1 MKQGFVRP
9 KPTPPP
15 GSDLKPQPI
24 KLLTPLKVPPPEGK
38 SPWLIVVGILV
49 IGLVVGMV
57 AVSFASGART
67 FNGVGAIFPVFSIL
81 GIGAML
87 FGGRFSGGNQQ
98 MGRGKLDALRAR
110 FLLVLDEMRER
121 VSDAA
126 DQLDGNYRWYH
137 PPADTLIAQAGGPR
151 MWERN
156 PNGKDTWFGVARV
169 GVGMTSLVEGGAVTF
184 SEPDDMPTR
193 IELEPAT
200 GKALQEFVRYQS
212 MAYGTPAL
220 ISLLVE
226 PGYRIAG
233 DRSAAL
239 GLMRAIIAQLVFAHG
254 PDHLQ
259 LVVVTDD
266 VEEWDWVKW
275 LPHNGNARQED
286 GAGPARMVYTSVT
299 DFANNQLTEAVRR
312 GGAFTPRHAAS
323 RDKVEPMPHTVVIS
337 DIAPG
342 GWYSVMTSTGVH
354 GWTFFDVQSG
364 VPACQ
369 DDREART
376 LRLSDDGVIDAVPRD
391 GTWAP
396 DTQEGFQFFAI
407 ADRLER
413 LEAEQLAQ
421 QIARSRIAEPYED
434 IGDGVGDFKR
444 PRDILS
450 YYGVTDPAVID
461 FDALWASRSDIN
473 SRDSLRV
480 PFGVRADNGELLFV
494 DMKDMNNDG
503 DGPHGVMSGTSGS
516 GKTTALRTVIL
527 ALILGHPPENLQMIL
542 ADCKGG
548 AGVKPFEGTP
558 HVPHII
564 TDLEDD
570 QILMDR
576 FITAMWGEIQRRKQ
590 VCNSVGADDADEY
603 NLIRAER
610 ALRGEYLPTLPR
622 LIVVL
627 DEFKEAFRIKP
638 DLPEV
643 LDQIGR
649 QGRSLWVHMLLASQD
664 IDSRAEKLLENIG
677 YRLVLRQNTSASASA
692 AGVPQA
698 VNLPKQVGVGY
709 MRTGLAE
716 DLTRFRA
723 ESLWRDYRRPGV
735 DSEEVIEATSSS
747 GDYLEPRLFTTAWV
761 PRPEHLS
768 EVAAAETVD
777 PAEAVEE
784 QEDENDALRKPKV
797 GRVILDQL
805 RVRNFQPQVIWQPP
819 LDVPRTIDEIV
830 NMHLGR
836 RWEENYAATPDLVF
850 PVGIVDRPFK
860 QDQHPLL
867 LNTTGD
873 GANQLVVGVRSAG
886 KTTALQTLICAAA
899 MTHTPEQVQFYC
911 LALSSAAL
919 GTIADL
925 PHVGGVAGALD
936 EDAVRR
942 TISEMLELLERRQRS
957 FPACGISS
965 MQDLR
970 DRKFGGAP
978 GAVPD
983 DPFGDVYL
991 VVDNFAALTAEASTI
1006 RNKDL
1011 LSAQIQKLVG
1021 EGSSYGIH
1029 VIIAVTRDIDLP
1041 PRMRGAWPQ
1050 RVELKLQGPE
1060 DAKLLRGKLTDAVPS
1075 GKPGRGMVAQNYV
1088 RLGSDDEGLHTQI
1101 ARPALRGTADS
1112 MFKSDSVVDAV
1123 RRVAA
1128 KYRPAPQVRQLPTT
1142 IALTDLQARAQR
1154 ERHPGMAWA
1163 LDERDELVS
1172 LVEDSP
1178 FLVVTGRDKC
1188 GRTTALSAIM
1198 REIRRVYAPGATTAV
1213 LDPRDTRPRAQV
1225 WLVSPRRELLR
1236 VLGKDYLERFT
1247 YRNDE
1252 ILPWASELNRILT
1265 ARLPESGLGVD
1276 ETLAR
1281 RWSGPEI
1288 FLIVDDADRLP
1299 GGYDAPLRELVPS
1312 AHAASDVGLRIVYAR
1327 RFGGWAGSDRADPL
1341 LGTMKQANAPLL
1353 VMDSDGEEG
1362 FVRGR
1367 WKGHPMAPGRGFLM
1381 GTGESGRYVQVGH
1394 VVSPEEPAN

>member
-9 KPTPPP
+9 KPSPPP
-15 GSDLKPQPI
+15 GADLKPQPI

-38 SPWLIVVGILV
+38 SPWLIIVGILV

-57 AVSFASGART
+57 AISFAAGART
-67 FNGVGAIFPVFSIL
+67 FNGVGAIFPVVSIL
-81 GIGAML
+81 GVGAML
-87 FGGRFSGGNQQ
+87 FGGRFSGGNRQLT
-98 MGRGKLDALRAR
+98 RGKLDAQRAQ
-110 FLLVLDEMRER
+110 FLLVLDEQRDR
-121 VSDAA
+121 VSGAA

-137 PPADTLIAQAGGPR
+137 PPVDTLLAGVGGPR

-169 GVGMTSLVEGGAVTF
+169 GVGMTSLVEGGAITF
-184 SEPDDMPTR
+184 SEPDDMPTE

-212 MAYGTPAL
+212 VAYGTPAL

-226 PGYRIAG
+226 PGYRIIG
-233 DRSAAL
+233 DRDEAL
-239 GLMRAIIAQLVFAHG
+239 ALMRSIIAQLVFSHG

-266 VEEWDWVKW
+266 VAEWDWVKW
-275 LPHNGNARQED
+275 LPHNGSPRQED
-286 GAGPARMVYTSVT
+286 GAGPARMVYSSVAE
-299 DFANNQLTEAVRR
+299 FANSQFTEAVRR
-312 GGAFTPRHAAS
+312 AGAFVPRHAAS
-323 RDKVEPMPHTVVIS
+323 RDAVVPMPHTVVVS

-342 GWYSVMTSTGVH
+342 GWYSVMTSTGVQ
-354 GWTFFDVQSG
+354 GWTFFDVQGS

-369 DDREART
+369 DDRGVRT
-376 LRLSDDGVIDAVPRD
+376 LRLAGEGVIEAVPRD

-396 DTQEGFQFFAI
+396 DSEEGFQFFAV
-407 ADRLER
+407 ADQLER
-413 LEAEQLAQ
+413 FEAEQLAQ
-421 QIARSRIAEPYED
+421 QIARCRIAEPYED
-434 IGDGVGDFKR
+434 IGEDVADFQR
-444 PRDILS
+444 TRDILS
-450 YYGVTDPAVID
+450 YFGVSDPADID

-473 SRDSLRV
+473 SVENLQV
-480 PFGVRADNGELLFV
+480 PFAARADNGELLFV
-494 DMKDMNNDG
+494 DMKDMNQGG
-503 DGPHGVMSGTSGS
+503 DGPHGVMSGTTGS
-516 GKTTALRTVIL
+516 GKTTAIRTLIL
-527 ALILGHPPENLQMIL
+527 AAMLGHPPESLQMIL

-570 QILMDR
+570 QVLMDR

-590 VCNSVGADDADEY
+590 VCNAVGADDAHEY
-603 NLIRAER
+603 NQIRSER
-610 ALRGEYLPTLPR
+610 ALRGEELTPLPR
-622 LIVVL
+622 LLVVL

-638 DLPEV
+638 DLPDV

-664 IDSRAEKLLENIG
+664 IDARAEKLLENVG

-698 VNLPKQVGVGY
+698 VNLPREVGVGY
-709 MRTGLAE
+709 MRTGSADE
-716 DLTRFRA
+716 LTRFRA

-735 DSEEVIEATSSS
+735 DSDDVVEATSAS
-747 GDYLEPRLFTTAWV
+747 DRYLEPQLFTTSWV
-761 PRPEHLS
+761 PLPEHLTNAAPV
-768 EVAAAETVD
+768 EVAT
-777 PAEAVEE
+777 PAESVEE
-784 QEDENDALRKPKV
+784 QDDEDDALRKPKV
-797 GRVILDQL
+797 GAVILDQL
-805 RVRNFQPQVIWQPP
+805 RMRDFQPQVLWQPP
-819 LDVPRTIDEIV
+819 LDVPRTIDDVV

-836 RWEENYAATPDLVF
+836 RWDENYAATPDLVF
-850 PVGIVDRPFK
+850 PIGIVDRPFK

-867 LNTTGD
+867 VNTIGD
-873 GANQLVVGVRSAG
+873 GANQLVVGVRQAG

-911 LALSSAAL
+911 LALSSTAL
-919 GTIADL
+919 ETIAGL
-925 PHVGGVAGALD
+925 PHVGGVSGALD
-936 EDAVRR
+936 EDGIRR

-957 FPACGISS
+957 FPECKISS
-965 MQDLR
+965 MQDVR
-970 DRKFGGAP
+970 DRKFRGAP

-1021 EGSSYGIH
+1021 EGSSFGIH
-1029 VIIAVTRDIDLP
+1029 VILAVQRDIDLP
-1041 PRMRGAWPQ
+1041 PRMRGSWPQ

-1088 RLGSDDEGLHTQI
+1088 RLGAEEEGLHTQI
-1101 ARPALRGTADS
+1101 ARPALHGTPES
-1112 MFKSDSVVDAV
+1112 VFKSDSVVEEVRGVAANYRAAPRV
-1123 RRVAA
+1123 RRL
-1128 KYRPAPQVRQLPTT
+1128 PAEISL
-1142 IALTDLQARAQR
+1142 ADLQARARR

-1163 LDERDELVS
+1163 LDERDQLVG
-1172 LVEDSP
+1172 LGQDSP
-1178 FLVVTGRDKC
+1178 FLVVTGREDC
-1188 GRTTALSAIM
+1188 GRTNTLAAVM
-1198 REIRRVYAPGATTAV
+1198 HEIKRVYAPGATAATP
-1213 LDPRDTRPRAQV
+1213 DPRDTRPRAQV
-1225 WLVSPRRELLR
+1225 WLVNPRRELLR
-1236 VLGKDYLERFT
+1236 LLGKDYLERFT

-1252 ILPWASELNRILT
+1252 VGPWAVELNQILT
-1265 ARLPESGLGVD
+1265 ARLPETGLDVD
-1276 ETLAR
+1276 ASLSR

-1299 GGYDAPLRELVPS
+1299 PGYDAPLRDLVPS
-1312 AHAASDVGLRIVYAR
+1312 ANAAADVGLRIVYAR
-1327 RFGGWAGSDRADPL
+1327 RFGGWSGADRADPL
-1341 LGTMKQANAPLL
+1341 LSAMKQANAPLL

-1367 WKGHPMAPGRGFLM
+1367 WKGHPMVPGRGFLM
-1381 GTGESGRYVQVGH
+1381 STGESGRYVQVGL
-1394 VVSPEEPAN
+1394 VLPANSAK

>member
-1 MKQGFVRP
+1 VKQGFVRP

-15 GSDLKPQPI
+15 GSNLKPQPI

-87 FGGRFSGGNQQ
+87 FAGRFGGGAQQ
-98 MGRGKLDALRAR
+98 MSRGKLDAMRAR
-110 FLLVLDEMRER
+110 FLLVLDEMRDR

-126 DQLDGNYRWYH
+126 DQLDRNYRWYH
-137 PPADTLIAQAGGPR
+137 PPVDTLIAQAGGPR

-169 GVGMTSLVEGGAVTF
+169 GVGMTSLTEGGAVTF
-184 SEPDDMPTR
+184 SEPDDMPTE

-212 MAYGTPAL
+212 VAYGTPAL

-233 DRSAAL
+233 EREPAL
-239 GLMRAIIAQLVFAHG
+239 GLMRAVIAQLMFSHG
-254 PDHLQ
+254 PDHLR

-266 VEEWDWVKW
+266 VEEWEWVKW
-275 LPHNGNARQED
+275 LPHNGNPHQID
-286 GAGPARMVYTSVT
+286 GAGLARMVYTSVS
-299 DFANNQLTEAVRR
+299 DFASSQFTDAVRR
-312 GGAFTPRHAAS
+312 AGAFVPRHAAS
-323 RDKVEPMPHTVVIS
+323 RDAVNPIPHTVVVS
-337 DIAPG
+337 DIASG
-342 GWYSVMTSTGVH
+342 SWYSVMTSTGVQ
-354 GWTFFDVQSG
+354 GWTFFDVRGG
-364 VPACQ
+364 VPTCQ
-369 DDREART
+369 DDRGART
-376 LRLSDDGVIDAVPRD
+376 LRLGESGVIDAVPRD
-391 GTWAP
+391 GTWAA
-396 DTQEGFQFFAI
+396 DTEAGFQFFAI
-407 ADRLER
+407 ADQLER
-413 LEAEQLAQ
+413 FAAEQLAQ

-434 IGDGVGDFKR
+434 IGDDLSDFQR

-450 YYGVTDPAVID
+450 YYGVTDAAAID
-461 FDALWASRSDIN
+461 FDALWASRRDIN
-473 SRDSLRV
+473 SRENLRV
-480 PFGVRADNGELLFV
+480 PFGVRADNGELVFV
-494 DMKDMNNDG
+494 DMKDMNEGG
-503 DGPHGVMSGTSGS
+503 DGPHGVMSGTTGS
-516 GKTTALRTVIL
+516 GKTTAIRTVIES
-527 ALILGHPPENLQMIL
+527 LILGHPPENLQMIL

-570 QILMDR
+570 QVLMDR
-576 FITAMWGEIQRRKQ
+576 FVTAMWGEIARRKQ
-590 VCNSVGADDADEY
+590 VCNAVGADDAYEY
-603 NLIRAER
+603 NQIRAER
-610 ALRGEYLPTLPR
+610 AARGEYLEPLPR
-622 LIVVL
+622 LLVVL
-627 DEFKEAFRIKP
+627 DEFKEAFRMKP
-638 DLPEV
+638 DLPLV

-649 QGRSLWVHMLLASQD
+649 QGRSLWVHQLLASQD
-664 IDSRAEKLLENIG
+664 IDARAEKLLENVG

-698 VNLPKQVGVGY
+698 VNLPREVGVGY
-709 MRTGLAE
+709 LRTGSAE
-716 DLTRFRA
+716 ELTRFRV
-723 ESLWRDYRRPGV
+723 ESLWREYRRPGA
-735 DSEEVIEATSSS
+735 DNDDVIETTSSS
-747 GDYLEPRLFTTAWV
+747 ENYLEPQLFTTSWV
-761 PRPEHLS
+761 PLPEHLN
-768 EVAAAETVD
+768 EPAPVATAS
-777 PAEAVEE
+777 AVEAE
-784 QEDENDALRKPKV
+784 EDDEDDALRRPKV
-797 GRVILDQL
+797 GAVILDQL
-805 RVRNFQPQVIWQPP
+805 RSYTFTPQVLWQPP
-819 LDVPRTIDEIV
+819 LDVPHTIDHIV

-836 RWEENYAATPDLVF
+836 RWDENYGATPDLIF
-850 PVGIVDRPFK
+850 PIGIVDRPFK

-867 LNTTGD
+867 VDTTSD
-873 GANQLVVGVRSAG
+873 GANQLVVGVRSSG
-886 KTTALQTLICAAA
+886 KTTALQALICAAA

-911 LALSSAAL
+911 LALSSRAL
-919 GTIADL
+919 DTVAGL

-936 EDAVRR
+936 EDGIRR

-957 FPACGISS
+957 FPACAISS

-970 DRKFGGAP
+970 DRKFGGAA

-991 VVDNFAALTAEASTI
+991 VVDNYAALTAEASTI
-1006 RNKDL
+1006 RNKEL

-1021 EGSSYGIH
+1021 EGASFGIH
-1029 VIIAVTRDIDLP
+1029 VIISVGRDIDLP

-1088 RLGSDDEGLHTQI
+1088 RLGEEEEGLHTLI
-1101 ARPALRGTADS
+1101 ARPAMRGTPDS
-1112 MFKSDSVVDAV
+1112 EFRSDSVVEAV

-1128 KYRPAPQVRQLPTT
+1128 QYRSAPRVRQLPTQVT
-1142 IALTDLQARAQR
+1142 LAELQARAQR
-1154 ERHPGMAWA
+1154 EQQAGMGWA
-1163 LDERDELVS
+1163 INERDQLVG
-1172 LVEDSP
+1172 LEKDSP
-1178 FLVVTGRDKC
+1178 FLVITGREDC
-1188 GRTTALSAIM
+1188 GRTNALSAIM
-1198 REIRRVYAPGATTAV
+1198 REIARVYAPGSSVAV
-1213 LDPRDTRPRAQV
+1213 PDPRDRRPRAQV

-1252 ILPWASELNRILT
+1252 IGPWAGELNRILS
-1265 ARLPESGLGVD
+1265 ARLPEAGLDVD
-1276 ETLAR
+1276 ASLEQ

-1288 FLIVDDADRLP
+1288 FLVVDDADRLP
-1299 GGYDAPLRELVPS
+1299 AGYDAPLRELVPS
-1312 AHAASDVGLRIVYAR
+1312 ANAAADVGLRIVYAR

-1341 LGTMKQANAPLL
+1341 LSVMKQANAPLL

-1367 WKGHPMAPGRGFLM
+1367 WRGHPMPAGRGFLM
-1381 GTGESGRYVQVGH
+1381 DTGESGLYVQVGH
-1394 VVSPEEPAN
+1394 DTSRQLG

>member
-15 GSDLKPQPI
+15 GSDLKPEPI

-38 SPWLIVVGILV
+38 SPWIIVVGILV

-98 MGRGKLDALRAR
+98 MSRGKLDAMRAR
-110 FLLVLDEMRER
+110 FLLVLDEMRDR
-121 VSDAA
+121 VSDSA
-126 DQLDGNYRWYH
+126 DKLDGNYRWYH

-169 GVGMTSLVEGGAVTF
+169 GVGMTSLTEGGAVTF
-184 SEPDDMPTR
+184 SEPDDMPTE

-212 MAYGTPAL
+212 VAYGTPAL

-226 PGYRIAG
+226 PGYRISGEREA
-233 DRSAAL
+233 SLA
-239 GLMRAIIAQLVFAHG
+239 LMRAIIAQLVFSHG

-266 VEEWDWVKW
+266 VDEWEWVKW
-275 LPHNGNARQED
+275 LPHNGNPHQLD

-299 DFANNQLTEAVRR
+299 EFANSQFTDAVRR
-312 GGAFTPRHAAS
+312 GGAFVPRHAAS
-323 RDKVEPMPHTVVIS
+323 RDAVAPMPHTVVVS
-337 DIAPG
+337 DIASG
-342 GWYSVMTSTGVH
+342 GWYSVMTSTGVQ
-354 GWTFFDVQSG
+354 GWTFFDVRGG

-369 DDREART
+369 DERGART
-376 LRLSDDGVIDAVPRD
+376 LRLNEDGVIDAVPRD
-391 GTWAP
+391 GTWAA
-396 DTQEGFQFFAI
+396 DTEEGFQFFAI

-413 LEAEQLAQ
+413 FEAEQLAQ

-434 IGDGVGDFKR
+434 IGDEVSDFQR
-444 PRDILS
+444 PRDILA
-450 YYGVTDPAVID
+450 YFGVNDAASVD
-461 FDALWASRSDIN
+461 FDALWGTRRDIN
-473 SRDSLRV
+473 SPETLRI
-480 PFGVRADNGELLFV
+480 PFGVRADNGELVFV
-494 DMKDMNNDG
+494 DIKDMNQGG
-503 DGPHGVMSGTSGS
+503 DGPHGVMSGTTGS
-516 GKTTALRTVIL
+516 GKTTAIRTVL
-527 ALILGHPPENLQMIL
+527 LSAILGHPPENLQMIL

-570 QILMDR
+570 QVLMDR
-576 FITAMWGEIQRRKQ
+576 FITAMWGEIARRKQ
-590 VCNSVGADDADEY
+590 VCNSVGADDAYEY
-603 NLIRAER
+603 NQIRAER
-610 ALRGEYLPTLPR
+610 LARGEYLEPLPR
-622 LIVVL
+622 LLVVL

-649 QGRSLWVHMLLASQD
+649 QGRSLWVHQLLASQD
-664 IDSRAEKLLENIG
+664 IDSRAEKLLENVG

-698 VNLPKQVGVGY
+698 VNLPREVGVGY
-709 MRTGLAE
+709 MRTGSADE
-716 DLTRFRA
+716 LTRFRA
-723 ESLWRDYRRPGV
+723 ESLWRDYRRPGA
-735 DSEEVIEATSSS
+735 DNDDVIEATSSS
-747 GDYLEPRLFTTAWV
+747 DKYLEPQLFTTSWV
-761 PRPEHLS
+761 PLPDHLS
-768 EVAAAETVD
+768 EQAPRETTTTV
-777 PAEAVEE
+777 VESV
-784 QEDENDALRKPKV
+784 EDDDEDDALRKPKI
-797 GRVILDQL
+797 GPVILDQL
-805 RVRNFQPQVIWQPP
+805 RTYNFKPQVLWQPP
-819 LDVPRTIDEIV
+819 LDVPHTIDQIV
-830 NMHLGR
+830 NMYLGR
-836 RWEENYAATPDLVF
+836 RWDENYGATPDLIF
-850 PVGIVDRPFK
+850 PIGIVDRPYK

-867 LNTTGD
+867 VNTTAD
-873 GANQLVVGVRSAG
+873 GANQLIVGVRSSG

-911 LALSSAAL
+911 LALSSRAL
-919 GTIADL
+919 DTVAGL

-936 EDAVRR
+936 EDGIRR

-970 DRKFGGAP
+970 DRKFRGAP

-991 VVDNFAALTAEASTI
+991 VVDNYAALTAEASTI
-1006 RNKDL
+1006 RNKDI

-1021 EGSSYGIH
+1021 EGTSFGIH
-1029 VIIAVTRDIDLP
+1029 VIISVGRDIDLP
-1041 PRMRGAWPQ
+1041 PRMRGSWPQ

-1088 RLGSDDEGLHTQI
+1088 RLGAEEEGLHTLI
-1101 ARPALRGTADS
+1101 ARPAMSGTPNS
-1112 MFKSDSVVDAV
+1112 EFRSESVVEAV
-1123 RRVAA
+1123 CRVAA
-1128 KYRPAPQVRQLPTT
+1128 KYRPAPRVRQLPTEIT
-1142 IALTDLQARAQR
+1142 LADLQARAQR
-1154 ERHPGMAWA
+1154 EQHAGMAWA
-1163 LDERDELVS
+1163 LNERDQLVG
-1172 LVEDSP
+1172 LEKDSP
-1178 FLVVTGRDKC
+1178 FLVITGREDC
-1188 GRTTALSAIM
+1188 GRTNALSAIM
-1198 REIRRVYAPGATTAV
+1198 REIARVYAPGASAAV
-1213 LDPRDTRPRAQV
+1213 PDPRDARPRAQV

-1252 ILPWASELNRILT
+1252 VGPWAAELNRILT
-1265 ARLPESGLGVD
+1265 ARLPEAGLDVD
-1276 ETLAR
+1276 ASLEQ

-1299 GGYDAPLRELVPS
+1299 PGYDAPLRELVP
-1312 AHAASDVGLRIVYAR
+1312 AANAAPDVGLRILYAR

-1341 LGTMKQANAPLL
+1341 LGAMKQANAPLL

-1367 WKGHPMAPGRGFLM
+1367 WKGHPMPVGRGFLM
-1381 GTGESGRYVQVGH
+1381 DTGESGFYVQVGH
-1394 VVSPEEPAN
+1394 DTSPAGGGN

>member
-9 KPTPPP
+9 KPSPPP
-15 GSDLKPQPI
+15 GADLKPEPI

-38 SPWLIVVGILV
+38 SPWLIVIGVLV
-49 IGLVVGMV
+49 IGMVVGMV
-57 AVSFASGART
+57 VVSFASGART
-67 FNGVGAIFPVFSIL
+67 FNGVGAIFPVVSIL

-87 FGGRFSGGNQQ
+87 FGGRFGGGGQQ
-98 MGRGKLDALRAR
+98 LTRGKLDALRAR
-110 FLLVLDEMRER
+110 FLLVLDELRDR

-137 PPADTLIAQAGGPR
+137 PPVDTLLADAGGPR

-156 PNGKDTWFGVARV
+156 PNGKDSWFGVARV
-169 GVGMTSLVEGGAVTF
+169 GVGMTSLAEGGVVTF
-184 SEPDDMPTR
+184 SEPDDMPTE

-212 MAYGTPAL
+212 VAYGTPAL

-226 PGYRIAG
+226 PGYRIVG
-233 DRSAAL
+233 ERDAAL
-239 GLMRAIIAQLVFAHG
+239 ALMRSIIAQLVFSHG

-266 VEEWDWVKW
+266 VAEWDWVKW
-275 LPHNGNARQED
+275 LPHNGNSAQED
-286 GAGPARMVYTSVT
+286 GAGPARMVYTSVAE
-299 DFANNQLTEAVRR
+299 FARSQFTEAVRR
-312 GGAFTPRHAAS
+312 GGAFVPRHAGS
-323 RDKVEPMPHTVVIS
+323 RDAIAPMPHTVVIS

-342 GWYSVMTSTGVH
+342 AWYSVMTPTGVQ
-354 GWTFFDVQSG
+354 GWTFFDVQGG

-369 DDREART
+369 DDRGART
-376 LRLSDDGVIDAVPRD
+376 LRLSGGGVLDAVPRD
-391 GTWAP
+391 GHWTA
-396 DTQEGFQFFAI
+396 DVERGFQFFAV
-407 ADRLER
+407 ADQLER
-413 LEAEQLAQ
+413 FEAEQLAQ

-434 IGDGVGDFKR
+434 IGDDVGDFKR

-461 FDALWASRSDIN
+461 FDALWASRADIN
-473 SRDSLRV
+473 SRENLRV
-480 PFGVRADNGELLFV
+480 PFAVRADNGELLFV

-516 GKTTALRTVIL
+516 GKTTALRSLIL
-527 ALILGHPPENLQMIL
+527 ALILGHPPENVQMIL

-570 QILMDR
+570 QVLMDR
-576 FITAMWGEIQRRKQ
+576 FITAMWGEIARRKN

-603 NLIRAER
+603 NLIRSER
-610 ALRGEYLPTLPR
+610 ALRGEYLTPLPR
-622 LIVVL
+622 LLVVI

-664 IDSRAEKLLENIG
+664 VDSRAEKLLENVG

-716 DLTRFRA
+716 DLTRFHA
-723 ESLWRDYRRPGV
+723 ESLWRDYRRPGA
-735 DSEEVIEATSSS
+735 DSDDALEVTSSS
-747 GDYLEPRLFTTAWV
+747 DVYLEPQLFTTDWV
-761 PRPEHLS
+761 PLPDHLTN
-768 EVAAAETVD
+768 VAPVEGATLE
-777 PAEAVEE
+777 ESVEE
-784 QEDENDALRKPKV
+784 QDDEDDALRKPKV

-805 RVRNFQPQVIWQPP
+805 RTRDFKPQVIWQPP
-819 LDVPRTIDEIV
+819 LDVPRPIDDIV

-836 RWEENYAATPDLVF
+836 RWDENYAATPDLVF
-850 PVGIVDRPFK
+850 PIGIVDRPFK

-867 LNTTGD
+867 VNTMDD
-873 GANQLVVGVRSAG
+873 GANQLIVGVRSSG

-919 GTIADL
+919 QTVAGL

-936 EDAVRR
+936 EDGIRR

-957 FPACGISS
+957 FPACKITS

-970 DRKFGGAP
+970 DRKFRGVP

-991 VVDNFAALTAEASTI
+991 VVDNFASLTADASTI

-1021 EGSSYGIH
+1021 EGSSFGIH
-1029 VIIAVTRDIDLP
+1029 VIISVQRDIDLP
-1041 PRMRGAWPQ
+1041 RGCA
-1050 RVELKLQGPE
+1050 
-1060 DAKLLRGKLTDAVPS
+1060 ARGHS
-1075 GKPGRGMVAQNYV
+1075 G
-1088 RLGSDDEGLHTQI
+1088 S
-1101 ARPALRGTADS
+1101 S
-1112 MFKSDSVVDAV
+1112 
-1123 RRVAA
+1123 
-1128 KYRPAPQVRQLPTT
+1128 
-1142 IALTDLQARAQR
+1142 
-1154 ERHPGMAWA
+1154 
-1163 LDERDELVS
+1163 
-1172 LVEDSP
+1172 
-1178 FLVVTGRDKC
+1178 
-1188 GRTTALSAIM
+1188 
-1198 REIRRVYAPGATTAV
+1198 
-1213 LDPRDTRPRAQV
+1213 
-1225 WLVSPRRELLR
+1225 
-1236 VLGKDYLERFT
+1236 
-1247 YRNDE
+1247 
-1252 ILPWASELNRILT
+1252 
-1265 ARLPESGLGVD
+1265 
-1276 ETLAR
+1276 
-1281 RWSGPEI
+1281 
-1288 FLIVDDADRLP
+1288 
-1299 GGYDAPLRELVPS
+1299 
-1312 AHAASDVGLRIVYAR
+1312 
-1327 RFGGWAGSDRADPL
+1327 
-1341 LGTMKQANAPLL
+1341 
-1353 VMDSDGEEG
+1353 
-1362 FVRGR
+1362 
-1367 WKGHPMAPGRGFLM
+1367 
-1381 GTGESGRYVQVGH
+1381 
-1394 VVSPEEPAN
+1394 

>member
-1 MKQGFVRP
+1 VKQGFVRP

-15 GSDLKPQPI
+15 GSDLRPQPI

-38 SPWLIVVGILV
+38 SPWLVIIGILV
-49 IGLVVGMV
+49 IGMVVAMV

-67 FNGVGAIFPVFSIL
+67 FNGVGAIFPLFSIA

-87 FGGRFSGGNQQ
+87 FAGRFSGGNQQ
-98 MGRGKLDALRAR
+98 MSRGKLDAMRAR
-110 FLLVLDEMRER
+110 FLLVLDEMRDR

-137 PPADTLIAQAGGPR
+137 PPADTLLAQAGGPR

-184 SEPDDMPTR
+184 SEPDDMPTE

-212 MAYGTPAL
+212 VAYGTPAL

-226 PGYRIAG
+226 PGYRIDG
-233 DRSAAL
+233 EREAAL
-239 GLMRAIIAQLVFAHG
+239 RLMRAIIAQLVFSHG
-254 PDHLQ
+254 PDHLR

-266 VEEWDWVKW
+266 VAEWEWVKW
-275 LPHNGNARQED
+275 LPHNGNPHQDD
-286 GAGPARMVYTSVT
+286 GAGPARMVYSSVT
-299 DFANNQLTEAVRR
+299 DFADRQFTDAVRR
-312 GGAFTPRHAAS
+312 GGTFVPRHAAS
-323 RDKVEPMPHTVVIS
+323 REAVTPMPHTVVIS
-337 DIAPG
+337 DVAPG
-342 GWYSVMTSTGVH
+342 GWFSLMTATGVQ
-354 GWTFFDVQSG
+354 GWTFFDVQGG

-369 DDREART
+369 DQRGART
-376 LRLSDDGVIDAVPRD
+376 LRLGEDGVIDAVPRD

-396 DTQEGFQFFAI
+396 DTEEGFQFFAV
-407 ADRLER
+407 ADQLDRF
-413 LEAEQLAQ
+413 EAEQLAQ

-434 IGDGVGDFKR
+434 IAEELGDFRR

-450 YYGVTDPAVID
+450 YYGVTDPAAID
-461 FDALWASRSDIN
+461 FDALWAPHRDIN
-473 SRDSLRV
+473 SAENLRV
-480 PFGVRADNGELLFV
+480 PYGVRADNGELVFV
-494 DMKDMNNDG
+494 DLKDMNQGG
-503 DGPHGVMSGTSGS
+503 DGPHGVMSGTTGS
-516 GKTTALRTVIL
+516 GKTTAIRTVIM
-527 ALILGHPPENLQMIL
+527 ALQLGHPPENLQMIL

-548 AGVKPFEGTP
+548 AGVKPFGGTP

-570 QILMDR
+570 QVLMDR
-576 FITAMWGEIQRRKQ
+576 FITASWGEIARRKQ
-590 VCNSVGADDADEY
+590 VCNAVGADDAYEY
-603 NLIRAER
+603 NQIRAER
-610 ALRGEYLPTLPR
+610 ALRGEYLEPLPR
-622 LIVVL
+622 LLVVL

-664 IDSRAEKLLENIG
+664 IDSRAEKLLENVG

-698 VNLPKQVGVGY
+698 VNLPREVGVGY
-709 MRTGLAE
+709 MRTGSADE
-716 DLTRFRA
+716 LTRFRA
-723 ESLWRDYRRPGV
+723 ESLWRDYRRPGA
-735 DSEEVIEATSSS
+735 DNDDVIETTSSS
-747 GDYLEPRLFTTAWV
+747 DRYLEPQLFTTSWV
-761 PRPEHLS
+761 PLPEHLS
-768 EVAAAETVD
+768 NQAPVD
-777 PAEAVEE
+777 AQPAEPVEE
-784 QEDENDALRKPKV
+784 EDVADDALRKPKV
-797 GRVILDQL
+797 GPVILDQL
-805 RVRNFQPQVIWQPP
+805 RGYSFRPQVLWQPP
-819 LDVPRTIDEIV
+819 LDIPHTIDHIV
-830 NMHLGR
+830 NTHLGR
-836 RWEENYAATPDLVF
+836 RWDENYAATPNLVF
-850 PVGIVDRPFK
+850 PVGIVDRPYK

-867 LNTTGD
+867 VDTRAD
-873 GANQLVVGVRSAG
+873 GANQLVVGVRASG
-886 KTTALQTLICAAA
+886 KTTTLQTLICAAA

-911 LALSSAAL
+911 LALSSTAL
-919 GTIADL
+919 ETIAGL
-925 PHVGGVAGALD
+925 PHVGGVSGALD
-936 EDAVRR
+936 EDGIRR

-991 VVDNFAALTAEASTI
+991 VIDNYAALTAEASTI
-1006 RNKDL
+1006 RNKDV

-1021 EGSSYGIH
+1021 EGSSFGIH
-1029 VIIAVTRDIDLP
+1029 VIVAVVRDIELP
-1041 PRMRGAWPQ
+1041 PRTRGSWPQ
-1050 RVELKLQGPE
+1050 RIELKLQGPE

-1088 RLGSDDEGLHTQI
+1088 RLGAEEEGLHTQI
-1101 ARPALRGTADS
+1101 ARPALRGTPDS
-1112 MFKSDSVVDAV
+1112 EFTSEGVVEAV

-1128 KYRPAPQVRQLPTT
+1128 RYRAAPRVRQLP
-1142 IALTDLQARAQR
+1142 IAVTLTDLQARARR
-1154 ERHPGMAWA
+1154 EHHGGMAWA
-1163 LDERDELVS
+1163 IDERDELVG
-1172 LVEDSP
+1172 LEKDSP
-1178 FLVVTGRDKC
+1178 FLVITGREDC
-1188 GRTTALSAIM
+1188 GRTNALSAIM
-1198 REIRRVYAPGATTAV
+1198 REIARVYAPGATAGV
-1213 LDPRDTRPRAQV
+1213 PDPRDTRRRAQV
-1225 WLVSPRRELLR
+1225 WLVNPRRELLR

-1252 ILPWASELNRILT
+1252 VGPWAAELNRILT
-1265 ARLPESGLGVD
+1265 ARLPEAGLDVD
-1276 ETLAR
+1276 ASLTQ

-1299 GGYDAPLRELVPS
+1299 PGYDAPLRELVPS
-1312 AHAASDVGLRIVYAR
+1312 AHAATDVGLRVVYAR
-1327 RFGGWAGSDRADPL
+1327 RFGGWAGADRADPL
-1341 LGTMKQANAPLL
+1341 LGAMKQANAPLL

-1367 WKGHPMAPGRGFLM
+1367 WKGHPMGAGRGFLM
-1381 GTGESGRYVQVGH
+1381 GTGESGRYVQIGLDT
-1394 VVSPEEPAN
+1394 SPASAAN

>member
-9 KPTPPP
+9 KPTTP
-15 GSDLKPQPI
+15 GDLKPQPI

-38 SPWLIVVGILV
+38 SPWLIIIGILV

-57 AVSFASGART
+57 AISFASGART
-67 FNGVGAIFPVFSIL
+67 FNGMGAIFPVISIL

-87 FGGRFSGGNQQ
+87 FGGRFGGGGQQ
-98 MGRGKLDALRAR
+98 MTRGKLDALRAR
-110 FLLVLDEMRER
+110 FLLVLDELRDR
-121 VSDAA
+121 VSQAA
-126 DQLDGNYRWYH
+126 DDLDSNYRWYH
-137 PPADTLIAQAGGPR
+137 PPVDTLTTAVGGPR

-184 SEPDDMPTR
+184 SEPDDMPTE

-212 MAYGTPAL
+212 VAYGTPAL

-226 PGYRIAG
+226 PGYRIVG
-233 DRSAAL
+233 ERPVAL
-239 GLMRAIIAQLVFAHG
+239 ALMRAIIAQLVFAHG

-266 VEEWDWVKW
+266 TQEWDWVKW
-275 LPHNGNARQED
+275 LPHNGNPRQED
-286 GAGPARMVYTSVT
+286 GAGPARMVYTSVEE
-299 DFANNQLTEAVRR
+299 FANSQFTDAVRR

-323 RDKVEPMPHTVVIS
+323 RDAVAPLPHTLVVS

-342 GWYSVMTSTGVH
+342 GWYSVMTSTGVQ
-354 GWTFFDVQSG
+354 GWTFFDIQGG

-369 DDREART
+369 DERGTRVLGISE
-376 LRLSDDGVIDAVPRD
+376 DGVIEAVPRD

-396 DTQEGFQFFAI
+396 DSEQGMEFFAV
-407 ADRLER
+407 ADQLER
-413 LEAEQLAQ
+413 FEAELLAQ
-421 QIARSRIAEPYED
+421 QIARSRVAEPYED
-434 IGDGVGDFKR
+434 IGEEIGDFQR
-444 PRDILS
+444 PRDICA
-450 YYGVTDPAVID
+450 YYGVTDPAAID
-461 FDALWASRSDIN
+461 FDALWASRRDIN
-473 SRDSLRV
+473 SIDTLRV
-480 PFGVRADNGELLFV
+480 PFANRADNGELLFL
-494 DMKDMNNDG
+494 DMKDMNQSG
-503 DGPHGVMSGTSGS
+503 DGPHGVMSGTTGS
-516 GKTTALRTVIL
+516 GKTTAIRTLLL
-527 ALILGHPPENLQMIL
+527 ALQLGHPPENLQMIL

-570 QILMDR
+570 QVLMDR
-576 FITAMWGEIQRRKQ
+576 FITAMWGEIARRKN
-590 VCNSVGADDADEY
+590 VCNSVGADDAYEY
-603 NLIRAER
+603 NQIRSER
-610 ALRGEYLPTLPR
+610 ALKGEQLPPLPR
-622 LIVVL
+622 LLVAL

-638 DLPEV
+638 DLPDV

-664 IDSRAEKLLENIG
+664 IDSRAEKLLENVG

-698 VNLPKQVGVGY
+698 VNLPREVGVGY
-709 MRTGLAE
+709 MRTGSADE
-716 DLTRFRA
+716 LTRFRA
-723 ESLWRDYRRPGV
+723 ESLWRDYRKPGAEG
-735 DSEEVIEATSSS
+735 DDILETTSSQ
-747 GDYLEPRLFTTAWV
+747 DTYLEPQLFTTSWV
-761 PRPEHLS
+761 PLPEHLKS
-768 EVAAAETVD
+768 APAVEVSAQT
-777 PAEAVEE
+777 EAVED
-784 QEDENDALRKPKV
+784 QEDEDDALRKPKV
-797 GRVILDQL
+797 GPVILDQL
-805 RVRNFQPQVIWQPP
+805 RALDFRAPVLWQPP
-819 LDVPRTIDEIV
+819 LDVPHPVDDIV

-836 RWEENYAATPDLVF
+836 RWDENYAAAPNLVF
-850 PVGIVDRPFK
+850 PIGIVDRPFK

-867 LNTTGD
+867 VETFGS
-873 GANQLVVGVRSAG
+873 GSNQLIVGVSRSG

-919 GTIADL
+919 GTIAGL
-925 PHVGGVAGALD
+925 PHVGGVAYAMD
-936 EDAVRR
+936 EDGVRR

-957 FPACGISS
+957 FPACGVTST
-965 MQDLR
+965 QDFR

-991 VVDNFAALTAEASTI
+991 VVDNFGALTAEASTM
-1006 RNKDL
+1006 RNKDV

-1029 VIIAVTRDIDLP
+1029 VIIAVERDINLP
-1041 PRMRGAWPQ
+1041 PRMRGSWSH

-1075 GKPGRGMVAQNYV
+1075 GKPGRGMVAQNYS
-1088 RLGSDDEGLHTQI
+1088 RLGSDEEGLHTLI
-1101 ARPALRGTADS
+1101 ARPALRGTPTTVFDS
-1112 MFKSDSVVDAV
+1112 ASVVEAV
-1123 RRVAA
+1123 RRVAGT
-1128 KYRPAPQVRQLPTT
+1128 YRPAPRVRQLPTQVT
-1142 IALTDLQARAQR
+1142 LAELQARAHR
-1154 ERHPGMAWA
+1154 EQHPGLAWA
-1163 LDERDELVS
+1163 LDERDELVDMGK
-1172 LVEDSP
+1172 ESP
-1178 FLVVTGRDKC
+1178 FLLVTGREDC
-1188 GRTTALSAIM
+1188 GRTNALAAIM
-1198 REIRRVYAPGATTAV
+1198 HEIKRVYAPGSTKALQGGAA
-1213 LDPRDTRPRAQV
+1213 DDGPQAQV
-1225 WLVSPRRELLR
+1225 WLVDPRRELLK
-1236 VLGKDYLERFT
+1236 VLGDDYLEAFT

-1252 ILPWASELNRILT
+1252 VGRLAVELNRILT
-1265 ARLPESGLGVD
+1265 ARLPEAGLGV
-1276 ETLAR
+1276 EESLTR

-1288 FLIVDDADRLP
+1288 FLVVDDGDRLP
-1299 GGYDAPLRELVPS
+1299 AGYDAPLRELVPS

-1327 RFGGWAGSDRADPL
+1327 RFGGWAGADRSDPL
-1341 LGTMKQANAPLL
+1341 VGAMKQANAPIL

-1362 FVRGR
+1362 YVRGR
-1367 WKGHPMAPGRGFLM
+1367 WKGHPMSAGRGFLM

-1394 VVSPEEPAN
+1394 VSPPNPHK

>member
-87 FGGRFSGGNQQ
+87 FSGRFSGGNQQ
-98 MGRGKLDALRAR
+98 MSRGKLDAMRAR
-110 FLLVLDEMRER
+110 FLLVLDEMRDR

-126 DQLDGNYRWYH
+126 DKLDGNYRWYH
-137 PPADTLIAQAGGPR
+137 PPADTLLAQAGGPR

-184 SEPDDMPTR
+184 SEPDDMPTEV
-193 IELEPAT
+193 ELEPAT

-212 MAYGTPAL
+212 VAYGTPAL

-226 PGYRIAG
+226 PGYRIDG
-233 DRSAAL
+233 DRDRAL
-239 GLMRAIIAQLVFAHG
+239 GLMRAIIAQLVFSHG
-254 PDHLQ
+254 PDHLR

-266 VEEWDWVKW
+266 VAEWDWVKW
-275 LPHNGNARQED
+275 LPHNGNPHQDD
-286 GAGPARMVYTSVT
+286 GAGPARMVYTSVAEFADRQFT
-299 DFANNQLTEAVRR
+299 DAVRR
-312 GGAFTPRHAAS
+312 GGAFVARHAAS
-323 RDKVEPMPHTVVIS
+323 RDPVAPMPHTIVVS
-337 DIAPG
+337 DVAPG
-342 GWYSVMTSTGVH
+342 GWYSVMTSTGVQ
-354 GWTFFDVQSG
+354 GWTFFDVQGG

-369 DDREART
+369 DHRGVRT
-376 LRLSDDGVIDAVPRD
+376 LRLKDDGVIDAVPRD

-396 DTQEGFQFFAI
+396 DSEEGFQFFAI
-407 ADRLER
+407 ADHLDRF
-413 LEAEQLAQ
+413 EAEQLAQ
-421 QIARSRIAEPYED
+421 SIARSRIAEPYED
-434 IGDGVGDFKR
+434 IAEDLGDFRR
-444 PRDILS
+444 PRDILA
-450 YYGVTDPAVID
+450 YYGVKDPAAID
-461 FDALWASRSDIN
+461 FEALWGPHRDIN
-473 SRDSLRV
+473 AAANLRI
-480 PFGVRADNGELLFV
+480 PYGVRADNGELVFV
-494 DMKDMNNDG
+494 DMKDMNQGG
-503 DGPHGVMSGTSGS
+503 DGPHGVMSGTTGS
-516 GKTTALRTVIL
+516 GKTTAIRTVLL
-527 ALILGHPPENLQMIL
+527 AAILGHPPENLQMIL

-570 QILMDR
+570 QVLMDR
-576 FITAMWGEIQRRKQ
+576 FITAMWGEIARRKQ
-590 VCNSVGADDADEY
+590 VCNSVGADDAYEY
-603 NLIRAER
+603 NQIRSER
-610 ALRGEYLPTLPR
+610 ALRGEHLEPLPR
-622 LIVVL
+622 LLVVL

-649 QGRSLWVHMLLASQD
+649 QGRSLWVHQLLASQD
-664 IDSRAEKLLENIG
+664 IDSRAEKLLENVG

-698 VNLPKQVGVGY
+698 VNLPREVGVGY
-709 MRTGLAE
+709 MRTGSADE
-716 DLTRFRA
+716 LTRFRA
-723 ESLWRDYRRPGV
+723 ESLWRDYRRPSP
-735 DSEEVIEATSSS
+735 DNDDVIEATSTS
-747 GDYLEPRLFTTAWV
+747 DRYLEPQLFTTSWV
-761 PRPEHLS
+761 EIPEHLINHA
-768 EVAAAETVD
+768 VAQPAET
-777 PAEAVEE
+777 VEE
-784 QEDENDALRKPKV
+784 QEDEDDALRKPKV
-797 GRVILDQL
+797 GPVILDQL
-805 RVRNFQPQVIWQPP
+805 RNYGFKPQVLWQPP
-819 LDVPRTIDEIV
+819 LDVPHTIDDIV
-830 NMHLGR
+830 NAHLGH
-836 RWEENYAATPDLVF
+836 RWDDNYAATPNLVF
-850 PVGIVDRPFK
+850 PVGIVDRPYK

-867 LNTTGD
+867 VDTRAD
-873 GANQLVVGVRSAG
+873 GANQLVVGVRSSG
-886 KTTALQTLICAAA
+886 KTTTLQTIICAAA

-911 LALSSAAL
+911 LALSSTAL
-919 GTIADL
+919 ETIAGL
-925 PHVGGVAGALD
+925 PHVGGVAGILD
-936 EDAVRR
+936 EDGIRR

-965 MQDLR
+965 VQDLR

-991 VVDNFAALTAEASTI
+991 VIDNYAALTAEASTI

-1011 LSAQIQKLVG
+1011 LSAQIQKIVG
-1021 EGSSYGIH
+1021 EGSSFGIH
-1029 VIIAVTRDIDLP
+1029 VIVSVARDIELP
-1041 PRMRGAWPQ
+1041 PRMRGSWPQ
-1050 RVELKLQGPE
+1050 RIELKLQGPE

-1088 RLGSDDEGLHTQI
+1088 RLGAEEEGLHTQI
-1101 ARPALRGTADS
+1101 ARPALRGTPTAQ
-1112 MFKSDSVVDAV
+1112 FKSDSVVEAV
-1123 RRVAA
+1123 RRAA
-1128 KYRPAPQVRQLPTT
+1128 ARYRPAPRVRSLPSHVTL
-1142 IALTDLQARAQR
+1142 ADLQARAQR
-1154 ERHPGMAWA
+1154 DHHTGMAWA
-1163 LDERDELVS
+1163 VDERDELVG
-1172 LVEDSP
+1172 LERDSP
-1178 FLVVTGRDKC
+1178 FLIITGREDC
-1188 GRTTALSAIM
+1188 GRTNALSAIM
-1198 REIRRVYAPGATTAV
+1198 REIARTYAPGASTATP
-1213 LDPRDTRPRAQV
+1213 DPGDPRPRAQV
-1225 WLVSPRRELLR
+1225 WLVNPRRELLR

-1252 ILPWASELNRILT
+1252 MGPWAAELNRILT
-1265 ARLPESGLGVD
+1265 ARLPEAGLDVD
-1276 ETLAR
+1276 TSLAQ

-1299 GGYDAPLRELVPS
+1299 PGYDAPLRELVPS
-1312 AHAASDVGLRIVYAR
+1312 AHAATDVGLRVVYAR

-1341 LGTMKQANAPLL
+1341 LGAMKQANAPLL

-1367 WKGHPMAPGRGFLM
+1367 WKGHPMPPGRGFFVS
-1381 GTGESGRYVQVGH
+1381 TGESGRYVQIGLDT
-1394 VVSPEEPAN
+1394 SPESVAN